1 MYRNL
6 TTGAP
11 RVPKYS
17 FKTLTEWYHSPVP
30 AHTFLLFQHLSM
42 RTVANLELLEKTETI
57 TKTASVN
64 FLLTI
69 IQFLLTSLFTVNSQ
83 GSSESIFSL

>member
-1 MYRNL
+1 MSLGEGEFQNEAYHYRNL
-6 TTGAP
+6 STGAY

-30 AHTFLLFQHLSM
+30 AHAFLLFQHLLM
-42 RTVANLELLEKTETI
+42 RTIANLDLLDKTETI

-64 FLLTI
+64 FLSRTV
-69 IQFLLTSLFTVNSQ
+69 IQFY
-83 GSSESIFSL
+83 